1 MSRLQVSGRP
11 VTPEQPRRRLTI
23 AAALDSVALGMALHT
38 KILIGLLTGA
48 VLGVTAN
55 LTAGGSAGLERF
67 IDLFT
72 DPLGRIWLNAL
83 IMVVIPLVISTLA
96 TGVAGLGSIA
106 KVGRMGGL
114 TLLTFLSFTALSAA
128 LGLIMVNT
136 IQPGAG
142 LDPELR
148 TRLMQAYETESTAA
162 MGLAEGGVSIDLFVN
177 MVPRNPVQAAADFN
191 MLGIIFFAL
200 MMGVAMTR
208 LSKEKAKPVLDFL
221 HSLAH
226 IAIGIIEMV
235 MMVAPLA
242 VACLIFS
249 VTGRFGFD
257 ILISLATY
265 VVTVI
270 AGLGIFMVV
279 VYPLALRLIAG
290 RSPAAFFREAWIVIV
305 TAFSTSSSNAT
316 LPTTLR
322 VAEEKLGVPNEVAGF
337 VVPLGATMNM
347 DGTALFE
354 GVTVLFIAQVF
365 GVDLALTEQLL
376 VVLMSVVVSVGA
388 AGVPGGSIPLLM
400 IVLGMVGVPME
411 GIAIVLGVDRIL
423 DMCRTTTNV
432 TGDLVTSTIV
442 ARYSGVKSGTS
453 IV

>member
-1 MSRLQVSGRP
+1 M
-11 VTPEQPRRRLTI
+11 
-23 AAALDSVALGMALHT
+23 LDSVAHGMALHT
-38 KILIGLLTGA
+38 RILIGLVTGA
-48 VLGVTAN
+48 VLGITAN
-55 LTAGGSAGLERF
+55 MTAGGSAGLERF
-67 IDLFT
+67 ISLFT
-72 DPLGRIWLNAL
+72 DPIGRIWLNAL

-96 TGVAGLGSIA
+96 TGVAGLGSVA
-106 KVGRMGGL
+106 KVGRIGGL
-114 TLLTFLSFTALSAA
+114 TLMTFLSLTTIAA
-128 LGLIMVNT
+128 TLGLIMVNT

-162 MGLAEGGVSIDLFVN
+162 MGVAEGGVSIDLLVN
-177 MVPRNPVQAAADFN
+177 MVPRNPVRAAADFN
-191 MLGIIFFAL
+191 MLGVIFFSL
-200 MMGVAMTR
+200 MVGIAMTR
-208 LSKEKAKPVLDFL
+208 LPTEKAKPVLDFL

-226 IAIGIIEMV
+226 VAIGIIEMV
-235 MMVAPLA
+235 MMVAPFA

-270 AGLGIFMVV
+270 AGLGIFMAV
-279 VYPLALRLIAG
+279 VYPLALKFIAG
-290 RSPAAFFREAWIVIV
+290 RSPAAFFHEAWIVVV

-347 DGTALFE
+347 NGTALFE

-365 GVDLALTEQLL
+365 GIDLALNEQIL
-376 VVLMSVVVSVGA
+376 VVLMSVVVAIGT

-400 IVLGMVGVPME
+400 IVLSMVGAPME

-442 ARYSGVKSGTS
+442 ARYSGVKGGTS